1 MLDEFCRL
9 KYEEGLSLNQIAEAM
24 GITKGAAR
32 NKNSRILKERRENQ
46 TEAAEISGNPVKTE
60 EPDAWGDVM
69 QLFAAKKL
77 GRIKGEK
84 LVVIGAMWGE
94 ILKKSG
100 WRDGN
105 IDEETVTKMLGA
117 MLVAQ
122 WAMREDKEGWN

>member
-1 MLDEFCRL
+1 MQF
-9 KYEEGLSLNQIAEAM
+9 
-24 GITKGAAR
+24 
-32 NKNSRILKERRENQ
+32 
-46 TEAAEISGNPVKTE
+46 P
-60 EPDAWGDVM
+60 EPDVWGDVM
-69 QLFAAKKL
+69 QLFAEKKL

-117 MLVAQ
+117 LLVAQ